1 MKTGV
6 ISQRMDIIK
15 EYRETRDAID
25 IKWHELFMEMNA
37 LLVPM
42 PNVPANA
49 EFILQKLAPDFIIL
63 SGGNT
68 PVAYG
73 GTSPQRD
80 SVDEELITYAIRK
93 HIPLL
98 GVCRGAQSIA
108 IYFDSTLKKVENHIA
123 VKHFVHGDIN
133 RNVNSYHGFA
143 IDDLGEDLRILS
155 RADTD
160 GSIEAIRHKNYDI
173 YGIMWHPEREDV
185 FDVEDLKILKEW
197 LKL

>member
-1 MKTGV
+1 
-6 ISQRMDIIK
+6 
-15 EYRETRDAID
+15 
-25 IKWHELFMEMNA
+25 MEMNA

-42 PNVPANA
+42 PNVPANV

-63 SGGNT
+63 LGGNT

-93 HIPLL
+93 HILLL

-123 VKHFVHGDIN
+123 VKHFGQKTDDIKKVQSQYIGLMRFKN
-133 RNVNSYHGFA
+133 DGLKALLDLAEEAKERSENGYKLWRTDRDYSKMYMTDLLMGIHYGRFSVTIWDIRKKTEENVQ
-143 IDDLGEDLRILS
+143 
-155 RADTD
+155 
-160 GSIEAIRHKNYDI
+160 
-173 YGIMWHPEREDV
+173 
-185 FDVEDLKILKEW
+185 
-197 LKL
+197 